1 MKKNN
6 DIDWLSSQI
15 ANLQQQQE
23 NEFLL
28 LKQQMH
34 FTYESL
40 KPINLIKNT
49 FKEMV
54 SSPDVKGNL
63 FKSALGLV
71 TGYFSKKILVGSS
84 HNPIKKVLGTVLE
97 FAVANIVS
105 NHQNDVVENKTS
117 H

>member
-6 DIDWLSSQI
+6 HIDCLNAQI
-15 ANLQQQQE
+15 ASLQLKQE
-23 NEFLL
+23 NELLL

-34 FTYESL
+34 LTYESL

-54 SSPDVKGNL
+54 SSPDFKSNI
-63 FKSALGLV
+63 FKSALGLL

-105 NHQNDVVENKTS
+105 NHQNEVVEHNS
-117 H
+117 IH